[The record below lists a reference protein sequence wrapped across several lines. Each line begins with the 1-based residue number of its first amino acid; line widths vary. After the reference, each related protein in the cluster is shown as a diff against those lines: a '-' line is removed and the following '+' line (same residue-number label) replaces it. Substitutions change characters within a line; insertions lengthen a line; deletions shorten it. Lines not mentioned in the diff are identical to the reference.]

1 MSESDAAFLKLG
13 IDRDALIAWLD
24 DRPPPATNWS
34 DWRSIGSEYFFEG
47 GRGDIANF
55 PEAELNGRLA
65 DCDRQLRGYA
75 TNREALRQLFDPSE
89 DPFLIRVSYDAE
101 RREFIAGSLAYSENL
116 GDYIVFL
123 AVARRRGAARR
134 RRLWRRRDP

>member
-1 MSESDAAFLKLG
+1 MSEPDAAFLNLR
-13 IDRDALIAWLD
+13 IDRAAIIAWLD
-24 DRPPPATNWS
+24 DRPPLASNWS
-34 DWRSIGSEYFFEG
+34 DWRSIGGEYYFNG
-47 GRGDIANF
+47 GRRDIADV
-55 PEAELNGRLA
+55 PDAELKEHLA
-65 DCDRQLRGYA
+65 DCDAQLRGYA